1 METTIHRDTEGK
13 LTVTVAGT
21 ESPEAV
27 TRGYQTVTLML
38 YKDTDKKEESDD

>member
-1 METTIHRDTEGK
+1 METTIHRDTKGN

-27 TRGYQTVTLML
+27 THGYQSVIQML
-38 YKDTDKKEESDD
+38 DKDKDKKEEPE